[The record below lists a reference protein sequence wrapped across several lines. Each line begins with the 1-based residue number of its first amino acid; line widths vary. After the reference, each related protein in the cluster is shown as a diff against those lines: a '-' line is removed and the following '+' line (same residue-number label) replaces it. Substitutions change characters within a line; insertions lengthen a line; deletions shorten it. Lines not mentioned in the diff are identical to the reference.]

1 MKSLKRTYALP
12 SQTLAKFEHAVAPGK
27 RSTLVASLMEEW
39 LAEQER
45 EALRRDI
52 VAGCEDMWDI
62 YLTLEKEWHPL
73 EEEVACALES

>member
-1 MKSLKRTYALP
+1 MKSRKRTYALP
-12 SQTLAKFEHAVAPGK
+12 SQTLEKFERVVAPGK
-27 RSTLVASLMEEW
+27 RSTLVASLMAEW

-45 EALRRDI
+45 ATLRRDI

-73 EEEVACALES
+73 EEEVARALEA